1 MRNLLG
7 IAEKNYYDNFIIDK
21 VANDAYKELE
31 KIGNQSSIIKE
42 IEDANKSIDE
52 VNSQIDNINSCVQEI
67 NSAADEINDLID
79 EYEDLNGV
87 SKVSGADEISS
98 SFEISSI
105 SNLEL
110 STDDT
115 HKAIEV
121 LSNAASIDLDSGL
134 NDVFDSIVY
143 GQKAA
148 FEDTINNAK
157 VIAKTFN
164 LNEDDV
170 IKKQKEVFIEKLAEK
185 DLELEFIAYMSRAFY
200 REVESFFNC
209 DLDMDVKEVIGQ
221 QIYSAYTSYG
231 LNAPINFTEC
241 KTRFENLTNIFDE
254 YKTEDVQEQGQ
265 WQRISTNIISS
276 IKNDLNL
283 QAFIVNKF
291 PNTEDRKILKI
302 VNEQILE
309 NLNDSPNYALK
320 LLKACLS
327 NQHIY
332 PTQYASS
339 GVSISEY
346 HTEGICNTLSFF
358 TRNKIALDMENPD
371 IAKILTELPHRK
383 SFISEKSID
392 KKKFSLDFTNKEI
405 ENFFVYQKKLS
416 LDKIMDSIPVD
427 ETPEDDNNDITTNHL
442 KI

>member
-115 HKAIEV
+115 HTAIEV

-209 DLDMDVKEVIGQ
+209 DLDIDVKEVIGQ

-231 LNAPINFTEC
+231 LNAPLRMI
-241 KTRFENLTNIFDE
+241 
-254 YKTEDVQEQGQ
+254 
-265 WQRISTNIISS
+265 
-276 IKNDLNL
+276 
-283 QAFIVNKF
+283 
-291 PNTEDRKILKI
+291 
-302 VNEQILE
+302 
-309 NLNDSPNYALK
+309 
-320 LLKACLS
+320 
-327 NQHIY
+327 
-332 PTQYASS
+332 
-339 GVSISEY
+339 
-346 HTEGICNTLSFF
+346 
-358 TRNKIALDMENPD
+358 
-371 IAKILTELPHRK
+371 
-383 SFISEKSID
+383 
-392 KKKFSLDFTNKEI
+392 
-405 ENFFVYQKKLS
+405 
-416 LDKIMDSIPVD
+416 
-427 ETPEDDNNDITTNHL
+427 
-442 KI
+442 